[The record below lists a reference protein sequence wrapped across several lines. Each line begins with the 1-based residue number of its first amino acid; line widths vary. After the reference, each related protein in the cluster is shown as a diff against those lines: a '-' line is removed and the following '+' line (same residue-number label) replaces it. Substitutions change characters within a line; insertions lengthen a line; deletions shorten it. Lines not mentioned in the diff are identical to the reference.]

1 MGTLPPLTTTTVDAV
16 KEQRAAHLFALLVLV
31 VTAGPVVSIWLSVI
45 AAAALFLP
53 QVPTSFTGGG
63 LRAIGVLVV
72 VALAV
77 SQLLVPVLRWV
88 PGRPYPRIGAALCAL
103 IGLFAGLLAVILA

>member
-1 MGTLPPLTTTTVDAV
+1 VN
-16 KEQRAAHLFALLVLV
+16 ERRAAHLFALLVLL
-31 VTAGPVVSIWLSVI
+31 VTVGPVVSIWLSVI

-63 LRAIGVLVV
+63 LRSIGLLVV
-72 VALAV
+72 ASLAV
-77 SQLLVPVLRWV
+77 SQVLVPVLRLV

-103 IGLFAGLLAVILA
+103 IGLFAGVLVAILA

>member
-1 MGTLPPLTTTTVDAV
+1 MTTTVGSV
-16 KEQRAAHLFALLVLV
+16 KERRAAHLFALLVLV
-31 VTAGPVVSIWLSVI
+31 VTVGPVVSIWLSVI

-63 LRAIGVLVV
+63 LRSIGLLVV
-72 VALAV
+72 ASLAV
-77 SQLLVPVLRWV
+77 SQVLVPVLRLV

-103 IGLFAGLLAVILA
+103 IGLFAGVLVAILA

>member
-1 MGTLPPLTTTTVDAV
+1 M
-16 KEQRAAHLFALLVLV
+16 KERRAAHLFALLVLV
-31 VTAGPVVSIWLSVI
+31 VTVGPVVSIWLSVI

-63 LRAIGVLVV
+63 LRSIGLLV
-72 VALAV
+72 AASLAV
-77 SQLLVPVLRWV
+77 SQVLVPVLRLV

-103 IGLFAGLLAVILA
+103 IGLFAGVLVAILA

>member
-1 MGTLPPLTTTTVDAV
+1 V

-45 AAAALFLP
+45 AAAALFVP

-63 LRAIGVLVV
+63 LRSIGVLV
-72 VALAV
+72 AASLLV
-77 SQLLVPVLRWV
+77 SQVLVLVLRWA
-88 PGRPYPRIGAALCAL
+88 PGRPYPRLGAALCAL
-103 IGLFAGLLAVILA
+103 IGLFAGVLAAILA